1 MITKLAGTLWPAPL
15 LLALP
20 LISQSRPAYS
30 LPARLSVLPLGAFK
44 LYDVD
49 NDGYI
54 TREEMYDIVG
64 AIYEMLG
71 SAKRDGL
78 QSSDATS
85 DESPN
90 VRVDRIFELLD
101 QVSWLSSGPLDCLSP
116 LTCLTP
122 CPCLRQIDRIEITS
136 CLCRSSRRAPSK
148 TPRLSKRSLYMHP
161 DRFPLAPGCDSRQ
174 KRKHALRRR
183 KTD

>member
-1 MITKLAGTLWPAPL
+1 MSAKTFA
-15 LLALP
+15 
-20 LISQSRPAYS
+20 
-30 LPARLSVLPLGAFK
+30 GAFK

-71 SAKRDGL
+71 SAKTRP
-78 QSSDATS
+78 SDPLGAASGAANAANGATAAD

-101 QVSWLSSGPLDCLSP
+101 SVSSSLLASHSAQRG
-116 LTCLTP
+116 
-122 CPCLRQIDRIEITS
+122 CLRAS
-136 CLCRSSRRAPSK
+136 P
-148 TPRLSKRSLYMHP
+148 
-161 DRFPLAPGCDSRQ
+161 
-174 KRKHALRRR
+174 
-183 KTD
+183 

>member
-1 MITKLAGTLWPAPL
+1 MRTFVIIIRSTYTRRLHITIHSFTNLGFPV
-15 LLALP
+15 
-20 LISQSRPAYS
+20 SGSS
-30 LPARLSVLPLGAFK
+30 LHTYHLGAFK

-71 SAKRDGL
+71 SAKRPSDGL
-78 QSSDATS
+78 EPTDATS

-101 QVSWLSSGPLDCLSP
+101 SVCW
-116 LTCLTP
+116 
-122 CPCLRQIDRIEITS
+122 
-136 CLCRSSRRAPSK
+136 
-148 TPRLSKRSLYMHP
+148 
-161 DRFPLAPGCDSRQ
+161 
-174 KRKHALRRR
+174 
-183 KTD
+183 